1 MISIDYII
9 SAVPQLFRGMGI
21 AIVFTIVAISLSILS
36 ASILNI
42 IRSANIRLMS
52 VLIVIYVTYIRG
64 TPMLVQLYI
73 IYYLLPNIG
82 IKLPAYVAG
91 MLAIVLNSG
100 AIMYGVIRGS
110 ILSIPLGQYEAA
122 VSYGLRKIDIWRS
135 VLLPQAMI
143 KVLPQIINE
152 TIILLKATPLLSF
165 ITNVEVFRS
174 AQIVYATNYHPVET
188 LIGAAILFFII
199 NYSLSKLGIRV
210 EEKLKRRR
218 G

>member
-152 TIILLKATPLLSF
+152 TIILLKATPLLAF
-165 ITNVEVFRS
+165 ITIVEVFRS
-174 AQIVYATNYHPVET
+174 AQLIYATNYRPVET

>member
-1 MISIDYII
+1 
-9 SAVPQLFRGMGI
+9 
-21 AIVFTIVAISLSILS
+21 
-36 ASILNI
+36 
-42 IRSANIRLMS
+42 
-52 VLIVIYVTYIRG
+52 
-64 TPMLVQLYI
+64 MLVQLYI

-152 TIILLKATPLLSF
+152 TIILLKATPLLAF
-165 ITNVEVFRS
+165 ITIVEVFRS
-174 AQIVYATNYHPVET
+174 AQLIYATNYRPVET